1 VLVLLDT
8 SFLLTMLREHM
19 DFAEEIRTTVPG
31 QLRIVTIDLVQF
43 ELERLAR
50 RGSSTTSGLAKLALE
65 QLERKRV
72 PVMDTKLVARDT
84 DTAILAAALSQ
95 KGLVAVATLDKV
107 LRETL
112 RRSGVS
118 TIYPRRRRG
127 LILSKARRF
136 SA

>member
-1 VLVLLDT
+1 MLVLLDT

-19 DFAEEIRTTVPG
+19 DFCEEIRTTVPG
-31 QLRIVTIDLVQF
+31 QLRIVTIDLVQL
-43 ELERLAR
+43 ELERLVR

-95 KGLVAVATLDKV
+95 KGLVAVATLDKR

>member
-19 DFAEEIRTTVPG
+19 DFGEEIRTTVPG
-31 QLRIVTIDLVQF
+31 PLRIVTIDLVQF
-43 ELERLAR
+43 ELGRLAR
-50 RGSSTTSGLAKLALE
+50 RGSSATGGLAKLALE

-72 PVMDTKLVARDT
+72 PVMDTELVVKDT
-84 DTAILAAALSQ
+84 DTAILTAALSQ
-95 KGLVAVATLDKV
+95 KGPVAVATLDRR
-107 LRETL
+107 LREIL

-127 LILSKARRF
+127 LILSKARRS